1 MDAVMESSD
10 AESESAPPG
19 FQCLCPPPPLPEMG
33 QVVCGTCRELNSY
46 PRGARRVRCSC
57 CQTINVVLEAHQTGN
72 VKCGGCTVLLMY
84 PYGAPLVK
92 CSVCH
97 FVTEIGVQN
106 ERPPLSVQQGQPPP
120 IDNPTH

>member
-1 MDAVMESSD
+1 M
-10 AESESAPPG
+10 
-19 FQCLCPPPPLPEMG
+19 QQEMG

-57 CQTINVVLEAHQTGN
+57 CQTINVVLEDHQTGN

-84 PYGAPLVK
+84 PYGAPSIK
-92 CSVCH
+92 CSLCH